1 MSLCLT
7 HPPTSLTSRPFQN
20 RRAARFTSIEPL
32 CPVIHKCGVG
42 PCTHAA
48 LKSRFAT
55 RRPSGHRNSEKKRSN
70 VQALRKDVCDRTGVS
85 RTLRTACQGGPGSG
99 LNLKTEPSA
108 AMTTSRVR
116 WGIKELQMA
125 GFEGPVLLR
134 LRGLMHHGRCLAA
147 AGASPRASVVSKTGR
162 CERAVQ

>member
-108 AMTTSRVR
+108 AMT
-116 WGIKELQMA
+116 L
-125 GFEGPVLLR
+125 
-134 LRGLMHHGRCLAA
+134 A
-147 AGASPRASVVSKTGR
+147 AGARTRLRTAMIPSISTLLMQLLKPVMMKTTS
-162 CERAVQ
+162 